1 MTLKPPD
8 LAILLAHYPALAG
21 LPAHLLATYL
31 AERGWT
37 QVPEGALMFAEH
49 SPCGGFP
56 FVVEGQVRVSRGS
69 PVGRELELYRVNPG
83 EVCVVSAACSL
94 GSMPMHARGVATRS
108 TRLLL
113 VDPAALVAWTENQ
126 DLRRFI
132 LGVMADRMAD
142 LMELVEAVA
151 FRRLDQRLAAALLG
165 HGAEVRTTHQ
175 QLADELGTAREIVS
189 RLLKRFEADGLVR
202 LGREMIAIC
211 DAAALRRR
219 A

>member
-1 MTLKPPD
+1 MTPKPPD
-8 LAILLAHYPALAG
+8 LAILLAYYPALAG
-21 LPAHLLATYL
+21 FPTHLLETYL

-37 QVPEGALMFAEH
+37 DVPEGVLVFAEH

-56 FVVEGQVRVSRGS
+56 FLVEGQVRVSRGS
-69 PVGRELELYRVNPG
+69 PLGRELELYRVNPG

-113 VDPAALVAWTENQ
+113 VDPATLVAWTENQ